1 MAFTSP
7 YTPEERE
14 RLILAVAKRMKE
26 HRESLRAACEAEDV
40 PESTVRR
47 WCDENAEDAAHIA
60 RAREFLISKSVQRL
74 EDIAA
79 NVELDAV
86 AIQKARLEI
95 DYGKWHLGKL
105 MPKRF
110 GERVRNEIAGDPD
123 APVQSEITVKFV
135 G

>member
-1 MAFTSP
+1 MP
-7 YTPEERE
+7 YSQQERE
-14 RLILAVAKRMKE
+14 RLLVAVADRME
-26 HRESLRAACEAEDV
+26 RNRESLRQACDAEGV
-40 PESTVRR
+40 PESTVRY
-47 WCDENAEDAAHIA
+47 WCDNNEDASAHIA